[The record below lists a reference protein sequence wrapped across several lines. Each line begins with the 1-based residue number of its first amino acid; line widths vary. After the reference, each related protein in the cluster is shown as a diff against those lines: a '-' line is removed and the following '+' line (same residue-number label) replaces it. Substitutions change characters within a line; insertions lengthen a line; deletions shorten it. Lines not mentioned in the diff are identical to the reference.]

1 MPINTLWQWRGLDQ
15 AGTPQQG
22 LLWAEDRVSVARVL
36 QRRAI
41 HLLALKRCPVRIR
54 AWRGTQSMEL
64 IRQLATL
71 LQAGLTLP
79 EALRLLAGQHPRP
92 QWQALLQH
100 MAEALEQGTPFSAAI
115 QQWPQAFPPLY
126 VALIHTGELTGK
138 LDSCC
143 FELAAQQKAQ
153 RLLAAKVKKAL
164 RYPLMV
170 LSLAVLIV
178 LAMVYLV
185 LPEFAAIYRTF
196 NAPLPTLTHGV
207 MALADLIQQWGA
219 AVLVLF
225 ILLLLALYGLRKKPG
240 WLRFRQR
247 LLLRFPVV
255 GDLLRGQ
262 KLSQIFTVLAL
273 TQNAG
278 IAFLQGL
285 ESVKHTL
292 PCPYWQDVLHNVHQ
306 EVTQGMPIWQT
317 LKNSREFTP
326 LCVQLVRTGEASG
339 ALDTML
345 EDLARYHSEKTQ
357 HLADNLAALL
367 EPVMLIVTGLIIG
380 TLVVAMYLPVFHL
393 GDAMSGMG

>member
-1 MPINTLWQWRGLDQ
+1 MPTNTLWQWRGLDQ
-15 AGTPQQG
+15 AGHPREG
-22 LLWAEDRVSVARVL
+22 LLWGEDRVSVAMAL
-36 QRRAI
+36 QHRAV
-41 HLLALKRCPVRIR
+41 HLLQLKRCPVHAR
-54 AWRGTQSMEL
+54 AWRGTQSEEL

-71 LQAGLTLP
+71 LQAGLALP
-79 EALRLLAGQHPRP
+79 DGLRLLAGQHPRP
-92 QWQALLQH
+92 QWQGLLQH
-100 MAEALEQGTPFSAAI
+100 LAEELEQGTPFSAAI

-143 FELAAQQKAQ
+143 FELAARQKAQ

-164 RYPLMV
+164 RYPLIV

-196 NAPLPTLTHGV
+196 NAPLPALTRGV
-207 MALADLIQQWGA
+207 MALADGIHQWGA

-225 ILLLLALYGLRKKPG
+225 IALMLTLYTLRKKPR
-240 WLRFRQR
+240 WLRYRQR
-247 LLLRFPVV
+247 LLLRCPVV
-255 GDLLRGQ
+255 GALLRGQ
-262 KLSQIFTVLAL
+262 KLSQIFTVLML

-285 ESVKHTL
+285 ESVENTL
-292 PCPYWQDVLHNVHQ
+292 PCPYWRDLLHQAHH
-306 EVTQGMPIWQT
+306 EITQGAPIWQA
-317 LKNSREFTP
+317 LKNSGEFTP

-345 EDLARYHSEKTQ
+345 GDLARYHSEKTQ
-357 HLADNLAALL
+357 QLADNLAALL
-367 EPVMLIVTGLIIG
+367 EPIMLIVTGLIIG